1 MFEPDDFREIVSAPQ
16 ICLPPASSDRELLSE
31 LEQRGFQA
39 LDFPGATQDLE
50 TYLRWREH
58 RVAPSNINL
67 ETTEGFSVALRLST
81 PEGAL
86 HELWSLFTSDSYWSL
101 LAERF
106 GIDLSQVRRDSGL
119 QKYLDGYEISPH
131 PDIRLKA
138 LTFMLNLN
146 PSPRSEEV
154 TFHTHYM
161 TLKDEWRFIE
171 RYWDEHLDADRCWV
185 PWPWCQTLLQ
195 QPKNNSIVIFA
206 PGNDTLHAIRASYDH
221 LSTQRTQFYGNLWYN
236 TNTTTWKPDWR
247 FFTEM
252 RDGDGR

>member
-1 MFEPDDFREIVSAPQ
+1 M
-16 ICLPPASSDRELLSE
+16 
-31 LEQRGFQA
+31 
-39 LDFPGATQDLE
+39 
-50 TYLRWREH
+50 RWREH

-67 ETTEGFSVALRLST
+67 ETTEGFGVALRLST

-146 PSPRSEEV
+146 PSPRSEEM
-154 TFHTHYM
+154 TFHTHYRPSK
-161 TLKDEWRFIE
+161 TSGDL
-171 RYWDEHLDADRCWV
+171 
-185 PWPWCQTLLQ
+185 
-195 QPKNNSIVIFA
+195 SS
-206 PGNDTLHAIRASYDH
+206 AI
-221 LSTQRTQFYGNLWYN
+221 G
-236 TNTTTWKPDWR
+236 TNTLTPIAAGSRGHGARLCCNNPRTTAS
-247 FFTEM
+247 
-252 RDGDGR
+252 